1 LKITETLCFFSLSS
15 PLTLSLSPFY
25 LFILFYLSFVYIKMN
40 FSCGCIFDKKIK
52 EPHFKKS
59 KYFEDLSASF
69 AINAKDEQLGAQ

>member
-1 LKITETLCFFSLSS
+1 
-15 PLTLSLSPFY
+15 
-25 LFILFYLSFVYIKMN
+25 MN